1 VVSPVSV
8 SAALEGLPGVAD
20 TAVVPLPSPAGAVL
34 GVLVE
39 GAAPV
44 SVSAVRAHLARSLP
58 AWSQPRVVETT
69 AALPRL
75 ASGRTD
81 RRACIAILE
90 RSLAAGPPP

>member
-1 VVSPVSV
+1 
-8 SAALEGLPGVAD
+8 
-20 TAVVPLPSPAGAVL
+20 VL

-39 GAAPV
+39 GAG
-44 SVSAVRAHLARSLP
+44 SVSASSLRQHLARALP

-90 RSLAAGPPP
+90 QSLGGGPTP